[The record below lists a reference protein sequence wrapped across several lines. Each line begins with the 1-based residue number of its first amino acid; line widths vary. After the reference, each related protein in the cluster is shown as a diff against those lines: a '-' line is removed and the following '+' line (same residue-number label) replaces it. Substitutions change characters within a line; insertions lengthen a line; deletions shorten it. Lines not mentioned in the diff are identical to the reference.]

1 MYLIDTNIVIGAFNH
16 RPRDIFETYW
26 RQFDAFFSEGQ
37 FYFHQSVENELLK
50 RDDEKSQWLR
60 SFVPTSQILTVTQ
73 EEVDSYRAVTR
84 WVRDRKDAPY
94 EESAI
99 REFLRV
105 ADSWIVA
112 SAHARDFIVITNE
125 TPSPRKR
132 TRVKLPDVANG
143 LGVQCMTE
151 FDFLRQQSIIF

>member
-16 RPRDIFETYW
+16 RPRDIFESYW

-60 SFVPTSQILTVTQ
+60 DFVPKTQILTQTQ
-73 EEVDSYRAVTR
+73 EEVNSYREVTQ
-84 WVRDRKDAPY
+84 WVRARKDDPY
-94 EESAI
+94 KESAI
-99 REFLRV
+99 REFLSV
-105 ADSWIVA
+105 ADSWVVA
-112 SAHARDFIVITNE
+112 SGHARSFTVITNE
-125 TPSPRKR
+125 TPSPKKQ